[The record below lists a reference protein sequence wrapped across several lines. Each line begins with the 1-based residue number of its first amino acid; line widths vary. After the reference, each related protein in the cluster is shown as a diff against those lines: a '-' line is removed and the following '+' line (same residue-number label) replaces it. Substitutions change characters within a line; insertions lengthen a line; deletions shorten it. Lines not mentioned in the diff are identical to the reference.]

1 VRQRVLYLAFTQSD
15 RSAHMMLPALKIRA
29 SMTSPTSIRTNLRQ
43 LIKSGAIFPIVVIS
57 CIAVAVL
64 VVLGF
69 TLNRV
74 ITNHGLMPQPTAM
87 ETYACKGFAQPFTLD
102 FRHGMDTVKL
112 HTASLSLD
120 GGLLNGKI
128 DWVALPAGTA
138 PLGFVPPTE
147 ITYDDS
153 NSLRVL
159 DLNQTERLC
168 ERTH

>member
-1 VRQRVLYLAFTQSD
+1 
-15 RSAHMMLPALKIRA
+15 M
-29 SMTSPTSIRTNLRQ
+29 NLRN
-43 LIKSGAIFPIVVIS
+43 LIKSGAIVPAIVIS

-69 TLNRV
+69 TLKRAFA
-74 ITNHGLMPQPTAM
+74 NHGLMPQPTAM
-87 ETYACKGFAQPFTLD
+87 ERYTCKGFALPFTMD

-112 HTASLSLD
+112 HAATVTLD
-120 GGLLNGKI
+120 GNLLNGKI
-128 DWVALPAGTA
+128 GWVGLPAGTS

-159 DLNQTERLC
+159 DLDQTERIC

>member
-1 VRQRVLYLAFTQSD
+1 MLYLAFTQTG
-15 RSAHMMLPALKIRA
+15 RSAHMMLPAFKNYQA
-29 SMTSPTSIRTNLRQ
+29 MTSPTSTRINLRQ
-43 LIKSGAIFPIVVIS
+43 LIKSGAIVPVIVIS

-74 ITNHGLMPQPTAM
+74 ISNHGLMPQPTAM

-112 HTASLSLD
+112 HTATTTLE
-120 GGLLNGKI
+120 GNLLNGKI
-128 DWVALPAGTA
+128 DWIVVPAGAA

-159 DLNQTERLC
+159 DVNQTERIC
-168 ERTH
+168 ERMH